1 MKPNLLH
8 ATALAAA
15 LCAAPGTHAQ
25 EPFVGELMLFGGTFC
40 PADYWLPADGRLLPI
55 AGYEALYTLIGTTYG
70 GDGVTDFGLP
80 DLRGRTA
87 VGQGQGFGLGNRVM
101 GEKAGAE
108 SATLTQNH
116 MPAHA
121 HTMSASTAPATHAT
135 PATGRVPATAQN
147 GGAYAAAGGPASGPA
162 TGSAGSGVSVNL
174 RSPYMAL
181 QWCIA
186 VTGIFPSLD

>member
-8 ATALAAA
+8 ATALATA
-15 LCAAPGTHAQ
+15 LCAAPGAHAQ
-25 EPFVGELMLFGGTFC
+25 PFMGELMLFGGTFC
-40 PADYWLPADGRLLPI
+40 PDGYWLPADGRLLPV
-55 AGYEALYTLIGTTYG
+55 AGYEPLYTLIGTTYG
-70 GDGVTDFGLP
+70 GNGVTDFGLP